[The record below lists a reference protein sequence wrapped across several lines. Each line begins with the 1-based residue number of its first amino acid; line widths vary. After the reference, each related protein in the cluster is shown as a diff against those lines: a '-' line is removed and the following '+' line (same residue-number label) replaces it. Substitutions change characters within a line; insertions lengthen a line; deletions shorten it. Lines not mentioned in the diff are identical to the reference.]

1 MAYVK
6 PGAAGT
12 YERIERLERAEVEA
26 AVARITAVAKLMDSL
41 FSIPGTRIRLGVD
54 SLLGLVPVVGDLAA
68 QAVAAYLI
76 WEARRLGV
84 PKFTL
89 WRMVGNSLIDTV
101 VGAVPL
107 VGDVF
112 DVAFRANMKNL
123 RLLQR
128 HLEKQGYPMATPGAG
143 KGAVIDG
150 DYRRVA

>member
-12 YERIERLERAEVEA
+12 YERVERLERAEVEA
-26 AVARITAVAKLMDSL
+26 AMARITAVAKLIDSC
-41 FSIPGTRIRLGVD
+41 SPSPGRAYRLGVN
-54 SLLGLVPVVGDLAA
+54 SLLGLVPVVGDIAA

-76 WEARRLGV
+76 WEARQLGV
-84 PKFTL
+84 PKLTM
-89 WRMVGNSLIDTV
+89 WRMVGNTLIDTV

-107 VGDVF
+107 VGDAF

-128 HLEKQGYPMATPGAG
+128 HLEKQGYQTAAPAARRGP
-143 KGAVIDG
+143 IIQG